1 MSDIVEDS
9 KVHYIVKD
17 YKRMYEGFH
26 TLVKENK
33 DLRKMVDELQK
44 KVEHLH
50 SELDKK
56 EKIEA
61 KKKIDG
67 AVKGMLNDSMCQI
80 YALHN
85 KAKQFIEQTE
95 RITKTIEQLDKEI
108 RITI

>member
-56 EKIEA
+56 EKHEA
-61 KKKIDG
+61 KKDPNKKIFG
-67 AVKGMLNDSMCQI
+67 VLNE
-80 YALHN
+80 
-85 KAKQFIEQTE
+85 IEARSHAIVNDLQK
-95 RITKTIEQLDKEI
+95 RIESLNGIIKNAEEI
-108 RITI
+108 RTFLNE